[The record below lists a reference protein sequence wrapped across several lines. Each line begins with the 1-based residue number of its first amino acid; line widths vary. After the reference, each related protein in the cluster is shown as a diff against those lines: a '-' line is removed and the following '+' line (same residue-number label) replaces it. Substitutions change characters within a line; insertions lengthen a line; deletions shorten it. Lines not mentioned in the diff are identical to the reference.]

1 MSKQGHDQ
9 DKQQGVPVGTNN
21 SQSPSDA
28 SHTSDMKQ
36 TSDTKEVPSSA
47 SPKPATPAST
57 SGDGAVGSFDKD
69 EAGKRRSARRGS
81 GKSGKGKALG
91 KETADKSSADKF
103 ADDRPATVNPVS
115 GANPVSSESTDTRT
129 QPGTAMSN
137 TSSSSTTSGSS
148 TTSATGSPGSR
159 SGSATA
165 STASTDSKPEATRA
179 TSTGTKGAAQ
189 PGASSSTSAPRPGAG
204 GGGAMSG
211 AATSGHH
218 GGGGGRSTAAI
229 VALVLV
235 LILAVAGIVA
245 GWWLWQQMSA
255 QQQRLA
261 QLPQSS
267 QVESNTSDIDQ
278 LSSQVDQLES
288 QTDQVSQQREQAL
301 EDMKQDLDSQMQQYQ
316 DDVNQ
321 TLDRVL
327 EQLSSQQ
334 QTDESDWVYAEVE
347 YLLKLANQRLQLER
361 DVNGARSLLQ
371 TADKRLTEVDN
382 PALTPVRRAIQSE
395 LGELNSVPDVDR
407 TGLYLT
413 LMGMQEQVAKL
424 PLQQDIEQIAAKG
437 GDTSQVEGGWQ
448 QQLSRFGQE
457 LKELVVVRKHDQALE
472 ALMTPQQESY
482 LRQNVRLQLEQA
494 QLAALQANPELYKA
508 SLEKAGALIEGYYDQ
523 DSDGVNKILEQ
534 LPQLSEKTIHPELPD
549 ISESLQKL
557 RDFMKRRQ
565 DGGSADA

>member
-9 DKQQGVPVGTNN
+9 DKQQGVPGGTND
-21 SQSPSDA
+21 SRSPSDA

-36 TSDTKEVPSSA
+36 TSDAKEVPLSTA
-47 SPKPATPAST
+47 QKPATTAT
-57 SGDGAVGSFDKD
+57 TTGDGTVDSQGRD
-69 EAGKRRSARRGS
+69 EAGKRHSSRRGS
-81 GKSGKGKALG
+81 GKSGRGKGSG
-91 KETADKSSADKF
+91 RETAAKPSTSKLADDKSATANLAADESA
-103 ADDRPATVNPVS
+103 ATRSQS
-115 GANPVSSESTDTRT
+115 GAP
-129 QPGTAMSN
+129 MSN
-137 TSSSSTTSGSS
+137 TSTSA
-148 TTSATGSPGSR
+148 TTSAASSAASR
-159 SGSATA
+159 SGPEVA
-165 STASTDSKPEATRA
+165 STASTDSKPEATR
-179 TSTGTKGAAQ
+179 TTNNGTKGAAQ
-189 PGASSSTSAPRPGAG
+189 SGAAASASTPRPGAG

-211 AATSGHH
+211 TTASGHR
-218 GGGGGRSTAAI
+218 GGGGSGRSITGI

-235 LILAVAGIVA
+235 LILAVAGVVA

-255 QQQRLA
+255 QQQRLT

-267 QVESNTSDIDQ
+267 QVESNANDIDQ
-278 LSSQVDQLES
+278 LRSRIDQSGE
-288 QTDQVSQQREQAL
+288 QREEAL
-301 EDMKQDLDSQMQQYQ
+301 SKLNQEMNSQMQEYR
-316 DDVNQ
+316 DSVNQ

-334 QTDESDWVYAEVE
+334 QTDESEWVYAEVE

-361 DVNGARSLLQ
+361 DVNGAQSLLQ
-371 TADKRLTEVDN
+371 TADKRLTEIDN

-413 LMGMQEQVAKL
+413 LMGIQEQLAKL

-457 LKELVVVRKHDQALE
+457 LKELVVVRKHEQALE

-482 LRQNVRLQLEQA
+482 LRQNARLQLEQA
-494 QLAALQANPELYKA
+494 QLAVLQANPKLYEA
-508 SLEKAGALIEGYYDQ
+508 SLEKARKLIEGYYDP
-523 DSDGVNKILEQ
+523 DSDGVKKILEQ

-549 ISESLQKL
+549 ISESLQNL

>member
-1 MSKQGHDQ
+1 
-9 DKQQGVPVGTNN
+9 
-21 SQSPSDA
+21 
-28 SHTSDMKQ
+28 
-36 TSDTKEVPSSA
+36 
-47 SPKPATPAST
+47 
-57 SGDGAVGSFDKD
+57 
-69 EAGKRRSARRGS
+69 
-81 GKSGKGKALG
+81 
-91 KETADKSSADKF
+91 
-103 ADDRPATVNPVS
+103 
-115 GANPVSSESTDTRT
+115 
-129 QPGTAMSN
+129 
-137 TSSSSTTSGSS
+137 
-148 TTSATGSPGSR
+148 
-159 SGSATA
+159 
-165 STASTDSKPEATRA
+165 
-179 TSTGTKGAAQ
+179 
-189 PGASSSTSAPRPGAG
+189 
-204 GGGAMSG
+204 MSG